1 MPTTIPS
8 TTSSTRPGSP
18 STGDAYFE
26 TDTKRYII
34 YDGANWRA
42 YNSDGALIPGVS
54 NGFSGSFDGTD
65 DYIEVG
71 NITNLN
77 SGTNFTISVW
87 FNRPSARQDM
97 LLGGAGPIAT
107 AIGMYPWSDGSF
119 YVHLGT
125 NGLLN
130 ASLPGENQWI
140 NATVTYDSSGSSIL
154 YFNGVLAATLSSSAV
169 SSTAGNTFRIGNFTA
184 DTQGRD
190 FLGNID
196 EVSIWDSTTLD
207 ALNVTQIYNGGTP
220 INLASNVGDYTQS
233 SNLTHW
239 YRLGDNAS
247 DTGSGG
253 SPANGNTITN
263 IENAANP
270 GTNDGSTINGTPSFS
285 TSVPS

>member
-1 MPTTIPS
+1 MPATIPS

-26 TDTKRYII
+26 TDTNKYII
-34 YDGANWRA
+34 YDGASWRT
-42 YNSDGALIPGVS
+42 YNSDGSSNIGVNNS
-54 NGFSGSFDGTD
+54 FSGSFDGTD

-77 SGTNFTISVW
+77 SGTNFTISAW
-87 FNRPSARQDM
+87 FKRPSARQDM

-107 AIGMYPWSDGSF
+107 AIGMYPWSDGNF

-125 NGLLN
+125 NGNLS
-130 ASLPGENQWI
+130 ATLPGENQWI

-169 SSTAGNTFRIGNFTA
+169 SSTAGNTFRIGNFA
-184 DTQGRD
+184 AASQD

-207 ALNVTQIYNGGTP
+207 ASNVGQIYNSGTP
-220 INLASNVGDYTQS
+220 INLISNGGNYTQS

-253 SPANGNTITN
+253 VSNGNTITN

-285 TSVPS
+285 TTIP

>member
-1 MPTTIPS
+1 MPTTIP
-8 TTSSTRPGSP
+8 TITSSTRPGSP
-18 STGDAYFE
+18 SAGDAYFE
-26 TDTKRYII
+26 TDTNKYII

-42 YNSDGALIPGVS
+42 YNSDGASIPGVT

-87 FNRPSARQDM
+87 FNRPSARQDT
-97 LLGGAGPIAT
+97 LLGGAGGVNG
-107 AIGMYPWSDGSF
+107 IGIYPWSDGKF
-119 YVHLGT
+119 YAHVGST
-125 NGLLN
+125 STVS
-130 ASLPGENQWI
+130 AALPGENQWI
-140 NATVTYDSSGSSIL
+140 NAVVTRDASSTIL
-154 YFNGVLAATLSSSAV
+154 YFNGILADSAT
-169 SSTAGNTFRIGNFTA
+169 STASIPATSGNAFRIGDYATYNPK
-184 DTQGRD
+184 

-207 ALNVTQIYNGGTP
+207 ADNVGQIYNGGTP
-220 INLASNVGDYTQS
+220 INLASNAGNYTQS

-253 SPANGNTITN
+253 VSNGNTITN

-270 GTNDGSTINGTPSFS
+270 GANDGSTINGDPVFS

>member
-26 TDTKRYII
+26 TDTNKYII

-42 YNSDGALIPGVS
+42 YNSDGASIPGVT

-87 FNRPSARQDM
+87 FKRGGSRQDT
-97 LLGGAGPIAT
+97 LLGGAGGLNG
-107 AIGMYPWSDGSF
+107 IGMYPWDNGNFYAHVGSS
-119 YVHLGT
+119 GT
-125 NGLLN
+125 V
-130 ASLPGENQWI
+130 AAALPGENQWI
-140 NATVTYDSSGSSIL
+140 NAVVTRNASITVL
-154 YFNGVLAATLSSSAV
+154 YFNGIIADTATSA
-169 SSTAGNTFRIGNFTA
+169 SIPATSGNAFRIGDYASYTPK
-184 DTQGRD
+184 

-207 ALNVTQIYNGGTP
+207 ADSVGQIYNSGSP
-220 INLASNVGDYTQS
+220 LNLASNAGNYTQS

-253 SPANGNTITN
+253 VSNGNTITN

>member
-1 MPTTIPS
+1 MPTTIPT

-26 TDTKRYII
+26 TDTNKYII

-42 YNSDGALIPGVS
+42 YNSDGASIPGVT
-54 NGFSGSFDGTD
+54 NGFSGLFDGTD

-87 FNRPSARQDM
+87 FKRAARREDT
-97 LLGGAGPIAT
+97 LLGGAGGVNG
-107 AIGMYPWSDGSF
+107 IGMYPWIDGTF
-119 YVHLGT
+119 YAHVGSSGT
-125 NGLLN
+125 VS
-130 ASLPGENQWI
+130 ATLPGENQWI
-140 NATVTYDSSGSSIL
+140 NAVVTRDASSTIL
-154 YFNGVLAATLSSSAV
+154 YFNGILADSAT
-169 SSTAGNTFRIGNFTA
+169 STASIPATSGNAFRIGDYASYTPK
-184 DTQGRD
+184 

-207 ALNVTQIYNGGTP
+207 ANNVGQIYNAGTP
-220 INLASNVGDYTQS
+220 INLASNAGDYTQS

-253 SPANGNTITN
+253 SPANGDTITN
-263 IENAANP
+263 IENAANS
-270 GTNDGSTINGTPSFS
+270 GTNDGSTINGDPAFS
-285 TSVPS
+285 SLVP

>member
-1 MPTTIPS
+1 MPTTIPT

-26 TDTKRYII
+26 TDTNKYII

-42 YNSDGALIPGVS
+42 YNSDGASIPGIA
-54 NGFSGSFDGTD
+54 NGFSGLFDGTD
-65 DYIEVG
+65 DYVEVG

-77 SGTNFTISVW
+77 SATNFTISVW
-87 FNRPSARQDM
+87 FKRPSARQDM
-97 LLGGAGPIAT
+97 LLGGAAPLTTG
-107 AIGMYPWSDGSF
+107 IGMYPWSDGTL
-119 YVHLGT
+119 YVHVGT

-154 YFNGVLAATLSSSAV
+154 YFNGTLAATMSSSAV
-169 SSTAGNTFRIGNFTA
+169 SSTAGNTFRIGNFSA
-184 DTQGRD
+184 DTRD

-196 EVSIWDSTTLD
+196 EVAIWDATTLD
-207 ALNVTQIYNGGTP
+207 ANNVNQIYNAAAP
-220 INLASNVGDYTQS
+220 INLASNAGDYTQS

-239 YRLGDNAS
+239 YRFGDNAS

-253 SPANGNTITN
+253 SPANGDTITN

-285 TSVPS
+285 AIVPS

>member
-42 YNSDGALIPGVS
+42 YNSDGASIPGVT
-54 NGFSGSFDGTD
+54 NGFSGLFDGTD

-87 FNRPSARQDM
+87 FKRPSARQDM
-97 LLGGAGPIAT
+97 LLGGAGPVAT
-107 AIGMYPWSDGSF
+107 GIGMYPWSDGSF

-154 YFNGVLAATLSSSAV
+154 YFNGVSS
-169 SSTAGNTFRIGNFTA
+169 RY
-184 DTQGRD
+184 
-190 FLGNID
+190 
-196 EVSIWDSTTLD
+196 SILKCCILHGW
-207 ALNVTQIYNGGTP
+207 
-220 INLASNVGDYTQS
+220 
-233 SNLTHW
+233 
-239 YRLGDNAS
+239 
-247 DTGSGG
+247 
-253 SPANGNTITN
+253 
-263 IENAANP
+263 
-270 GTNDGSTINGTPSFS
+270 
-285 TSVPS
+285 

>member
-26 TDTKRYII
+26 TDTKNYII
-34 YDGANWRA
+34 YDGANWRV
-42 YNSDGALIPGVS
+42 YNSDGASIPGVT
-54 NGFSGSFDGTD
+54 NGFSGLFDGTD

-97 LLGGAGPIAT
+97 LLGGAGPVAT
-107 AIGMYPWSDGSF
+107 GIGMYPWNDGDF

-125 NGLLN
+125 NGALS
-130 ASLPGENQWI
+130 ATLPGENQWI
-140 NATVTYDSSGSSIL
+140 NATVTYDSSGNSIL
-154 YFNGVLAATLSSSAV
+154 YFNGALAATLSSSAV
-169 SSTAGNTFRIGNFTA
+169 SSTAGNTFRIGSFAA
-184 DTQGRD
+184 DTRD

-207 ALNVTQIYNGGTP
+207 ASNVTQIYNAGTP
-220 INLASNVGDYTQS
+220 INLASNAGNYTQS

-253 SPANGNTITN
+253 VSNGNTITN

-285 TSVPS
+285 TLVPS

>member
-26 TDTKRYII
+26 TDTNKYII
-34 YDGANWRA
+34 YDGASWRA
-42 YNSDGALIPGVS
+42 YNSDGASIPGVT
-54 NGFSGSFDGTD
+54 NGFSGLFDGTD

-97 LLGGAGPIAT
+97 LLGGADPIAT
-107 AIGMYPWSDGSF
+107 GIGMYPWSDGNF
-119 YVHLGT
+119 YVHLGA
-125 NGLLN
+125 NGALS
-130 ASLPGENQWI
+130 ATLPGENQWI

-154 YFNGVLAATLSSSAV
+154 YFNGTQAATISSSAV

-184 DTQGRD
+184 TTQD

-207 ALNVTQIYNGGTP
+207 ANNVGQIYNTGSP
-220 INLASNVGDYTQS
+220 LNLASNVGNYTQS

-253 SPANGNTITN
+253 VSNGNTITN

-270 GTNDGSTINGTPSFS
+270 GTNDGSTINGDPVFS

>member
-26 TDTKRYII
+26 TDTKNYII
-34 YDGANWRA
+34 YDGASWRA
-42 YNSDGALIPGVS
+42 YNSDGASIPGVT
-54 NGFSGSFDGTD
+54 NGFSGLFDGTD

-87 FNRPSARQDM
+87 FKRGSARQDT
-97 LLGGAGPIAT
+97 LLGGAGGVNG
-107 AIGMYPWSDGSF
+107 IGMYPWSDGNF
-119 YVHLGT
+119 YAHVGSSGT
-125 NGLLN
+125 VS
-130 ASLPGENQWI
+130 AALPGENQWI
-140 NATVTYDSSGSSIL
+140 NAVVTRDASSTIL
-154 YFNGVLAATLSSSAV
+154 YFNGILADSAT
-169 SSTAGNTFRIGNFTA
+169 STASIPATSGNAFRIGDYANYSPK
-184 DTQGRD
+184 

-207 ALNVTQIYNGGTP
+207 ASNVGQIYNSGSP
-220 INLASNVGDYTQS
+220 LNLASNAGDYTQS

-253 SPANGNTITN
+253 VSNGNTITN

-270 GTNDGSTINGTPSFS
+270 GTNDGSTINGDPVFS
-285 TSVPS
+285 SLVP

>member
-26 TDTKRYII
+26 TDTNKYII
-34 YDGANWRA
+34 YDGASWRA
-42 YNSDGALIPGVS
+42 YNSDGASIPGVS

-107 AIGMYPWSDGSF
+107 GIGMYPWSDGNF

-125 NGLLN
+125 NGTLN
-130 ASLPGENQWI
+130 AALPGENQWI

-169 SSTAGNTFRIGNFTA
+169 SSTAGNTFRIGNFAAT
-184 DTQGRD
+184 TQD

-207 ALNVTQIYNGGTP
+207 ASNVGQIYNSGSP
-220 INLASNVGDYTQS
+220 LNLASNAGDYTQS

-253 SPANGNTITN
+253 SPVSNGRYHH
-263 IENAANP
+263 
-270 GTNDGSTINGTPSFS
+270 
-285 TSVPS
+285 

>member
-34 YDGANWRA
+34 YDGANWRV
-42 YNSDGALIPGVS
+42 YNSDGASIPIVT
-54 NGFSGSFDGTD
+54 NGFSGLFDGTD

-87 FNRPSARQDM
+87 FKRGSARQDT
-97 LLGGAGPIAT
+97 LLGGAGGVNG
-107 AIGMYPWSDGSF
+107 IGMYPWNDGNF
-119 YVHLGT
+119 YAHVGSSGT
-125 NGLLN
+125 VS
-130 ASLPGENQWI
+130 AALPGENQWI
-140 NATVTYDSSGSSIL
+140 NAVVTRDASSTIL
-154 YFNGVLAATLSSSAV
+154 YFNGILADSAT
-169 SSTAGNTFRIGNFTA
+169 STASIPATSGNAFRIGDYANYSPK
-184 DTQGRD
+184 

-207 ALNVTQIYNGGTP
+207 ASNVGQIYNSGSP
-220 INLASNVGDYTQS
+220 INLASNAGDYTQS

-253 SPANGNTITN
+253 VSNGNTITN

-270 GTNDGSTINGTPSFS
+270 GTNDGSTINGDPVFS
-285 TSVPS
+285 SLVP

>member
-26 TDTKRYII
+26 TDTNKYII

-42 YNSDGALIPGVS
+42 YNSDGASIPGVT

-87 FNRPSARQDM
+87 FKRPSARQDM
-97 LLGGAGPIAT
+97 LMGGAGPIAT
-107 AIGMYPWSDGSF
+107 GIGMYPWSDGTF

-125 NGLLN
+125 NGTLN
-130 ASLPGENQWI
+130 ATLPGENQWI
-140 NATVTYDSSGSSIL
+140 NATVTYDSSGSSML
-154 YFNGVLAATLSSSAV
+154 YFNGALAATISSSAV

-184 DTQGRD
+184 ASQD

-207 ALNVTQIYNGGTP
+207 ADNVGQIYNAGSP
-220 INLASNVGDYTQS
+220 LNLASNAGNYTQS

-253 SPANGNTITN
+253 VSNGNTITN

>member
-34 YDGANWRA
+34 YDGANWRV
-42 YNSDGALIPGVS
+42 YNSDGASIPIVT
-54 NGFSGSFDGTD
+54 NGFSGLFDGTD

-87 FNRPSARQDM
+87 FKRGSARQDT
-97 LLGGAGPIAT
+97 LLGGAGGVNG
-107 AIGMYPWSDGSF
+107 IGMYPWSDGNF
-119 YVHLGT
+119 YAHVGSSGT
-125 NGLLN
+125 VS
-130 ASLPGENQWI
+130 AALPGENQWI
-140 NATVTYDSSGSSIL
+140 NAVVTRDASSTIL
-154 YFNGVLAATLSSSAV
+154 YFNGILADSAT
-169 SSTAGNTFRIGNFTA
+169 STASIPATSGNAFRIGDYANYSPK
-184 DTQGRD
+184 

-207 ALNVTQIYNGGTP
+207 ASNVGQIYNSGSP
-220 INLASNVGDYTQS
+220 INLASNAGDYTQS

-253 SPANGNTITN
+253 VSNGNTITN

-270 GTNDGSTINGTPSFS
+270 GTNDGSTINGDPVFS
-285 TSVPS
+285 SLVP